1 MIRFFLL
8 ILCLSL
14 INFNTSTKEIG
25 SSTGYKIPRFVSIKS
40 DEANLRIG
48 SSKNYPIILQ
58 YKIKDMPV
66 EIIDEYENW
75 RKVIDIKDNTGWIHK
90 SLIHGKKTGIISSS
104 QKGIIHIYNKSD
116 GNIIGEI
123 NQGIIVKV
131 TSCKVNWCLIS
142 YNNFKGWIEKKFVW
156 GVKEN
161 EQFNVGIIQMLIDL
175 NFGLINFISNNYK
188 RFY

>member
-75 RKVIDIKDNTGWIHK
+75 RKIIDIEGNQGWMHK
-90 SLIHGKKTGIISSS
+90 SLLKGNRFAIIKNKNLNTQFFFKT
-104 QKGIIHIYNKSD
+104 
-116 GNIIGEI
+116 
-123 NQGIIVKV
+123 
-131 TSCKVNWCLIS
+131 
-142 YNNFKGWIEKKFVW
+142 
-156 GVKEN
+156 
-161 EQFNVGIIQMLIDL
+161 
-175 NFGLINFISNNYK
+175 
-188 RFY
+188 

>member
-66 EIIDEYENW
+66 EIVDEYENW
-75 RKVIDIKDNTGWIHK
+75 RKIIDIEGNQGWMHK
-90 SLIHGKKTGIISSS
+90 SLLKGNRFAIIKNKKNLNTQFFSKPNG
-104 QKGIIHIYNKSD
+104 HV
-116 GNIIGEI
+116 IGEI
-123 NQGIIVKV
+123 GKLNIVKIKR
-131 TSCKVNWCLIS
+131 CLQKWCLVSKNDI
-142 YNNFKGWIEKKFVW
+142 KGWVIKKDLW
-156 GVKEN
+156 GVYKN
-161 EQFNVGIIQMLIDL
+161 EKINVPFYQPLI
-175 NFGLINFISNNYK
+175 S
-188 RFY
+188 FYWSIF